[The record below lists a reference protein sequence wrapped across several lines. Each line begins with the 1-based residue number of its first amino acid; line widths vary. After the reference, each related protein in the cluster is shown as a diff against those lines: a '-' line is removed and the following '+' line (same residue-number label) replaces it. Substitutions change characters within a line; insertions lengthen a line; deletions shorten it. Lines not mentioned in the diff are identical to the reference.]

1 MLLLDYDLRAY
12 EPVDVGWLCLVPPLL
27 TMVVALLTKEVVI
40 SLLLGVMVAILI
52 YVIKSHLSFVQM
64 IQVFFS
70 ILTSRAASNM
80 EICLFTFLM
89 GSLVKLMEK
98 SGGTKAFC
106 NWFSKFIKGR
116 KATLMIGMF
125 ISSFLFLDDY
135 FNIITSSAIMHAVFD
150 RNNISRPKAAYQ
162 IHTMAS
168 NLCILV
174 PISSWA
180 AVVIAQIEDCGIK
193 DAFSVFSSS
202 LSLNTYPICC
212 LLGILFFNLTG
223 IEVGGM
229 QEYENEAKRKSSAQK
244 EKEIVKETEE
254 ELLPS
259 EAEASG
265 HSYDLVL
272 PVLALIVCT
281 VLYIFYLGGGF
292 RGGKSVQQ
300 IFTDSDTA
308 TALLYAS
315 FTAILIAFLLY
326 IPRRVMSFRVF
337 VEEAKEGMKVMLDT
351 LIILVLAWTVGG
363 VDSTLLQTGDY
374 VGNLITRSHLPLW
387 IIPSVVFLVGAL
399 LTFSL
404 GTTWAGLSVL
414 IPLVVS
420 ICTKTDRTLL
430 VPCISACLCGSV
442 FGDNISPICDNT
454 ILVSSCV
461 QCNFIVHVKTESV
474 YAVTMAIISFI
485 GYLIVGFTGGNV
497 WLSVGIPVF
506 LEVVVLGSVALLKRI
521 RVIRLNRNL
530 ENATPKEDNLVLQI
544 NGV

>member
-1 MLLLDYDLRAY
+1 MLDYDLRTY

-27 TMVVALLTKEVVI
+27 TMVVALLTKEVII
-40 SLLLGVMVAILI
+40 SLLLGVMVAITI
-52 YVIKSHLSFVQM
+52 YILKSHLSFVQM
-64 IQVFFS
+64 IQFFFS
-70 ILTSRAASNM
+70 ILTSRAAANM

-106 NWFSKFIKGR
+106 NWFSRFIKSR
-116 KATLMIGMF
+116 KATMMVGVVV
-125 ISSFLFLDDY
+125 SSFLFLDDY
-135 FNIITSSAIMHAVFD
+135 FNIITSSAIMHSIFD
-150 RNNISRPKAAYQ
+150 RNNISKPKAAYL
-162 IHTMAS
+162 IHTLAS

-174 PISSWA
+174 PITSWA

-193 DAFSVFSSS
+193 DAFSVYSSS
-202 LSLNTYPICC
+202 LILNAYPVCC
-212 LLGILFFNLTG
+212 ILGIIFFNLTG
-223 IEVGGM
+223 IEVGSM
-229 QEYENEAKRKSSAQK
+229 QEYEDEAKRQSSTQ
-244 EKEIVKETEE
+244 E

-259 EAEASG
+259 ESDQSPG
-265 HSYDLVL
+265 HSYDLVI
-272 PVLALIVCT
+272 PVLSLILFT
-281 VLYIFYLGGGF
+281 VFFIFYLGDGF
-292 RGGKSVQQ
+292 HGTKSIQQ

-315 FTAILIAFLLY
+315 FTAILITFFLY

-363 VDSTLLQTGDY
+363 VDSTLLQTGEY

-404 GTTWAGLSVL
+404 GTTWAGFSVL
-414 IPLVVS
+414 VPIVVS

-454 ILVSSCV
+454 ILVSSCLN
-461 QCNFIVHVKTESV
+461 CNFIVHVKTESV

-497 WLSVGIPVF
+497 WFSVGIPIF
-506 LEVVVLGSVALLKRI
+506 LEAVVLGSVALLKRI
-521 RVIRLNRNL
+521 RIIRLNRNL
-530 ENATPKEDNLVLQI
+530 GNTTPKEDDLLLQI
-544 NGV
+544 DGV

>member
-1 MLLLDYDLRAY
+1 MFMLDYDLRAY
-12 EPVDVGWLCLVPPLL
+12 EPVDVGWLCLLPPLL
-27 TMVVALLTKEVVI
+27 TMVVALISKEVVI
-40 SLLLGVMVAILI
+40 SLLLGAIVAILI
-52 YVIKSHLSFVQM
+52 YIIKSHLSVVQM

-70 ILTSRAASNM
+70 ILMSRAASNM
-80 EICLFTFLM
+80 AICLFTFLM

-98 SGGTKAFC
+98 SGGTRAFC
-106 NWFSKFIKGR
+106 NWFSKCIKGR
-116 KATLMIGMF
+116 RMTLMIGVF
-125 ISSFLFLDDY
+125 VSSFLFLDDY
-135 FNIITSSAIMHAVFD
+135 FNIITTSAIMRAIFE
-150 RNNISRPKAAYQ
+150 RNNISKPKAAYQ
-162 IHTMAS
+162 IHTVAS
-168 NLCILV
+168 NLCILS

-193 DAFSVFSSS
+193 EAFSVYTSS
-202 LSLNTYPICC
+202 LILNAYPICC
-212 LLGILFFNLTG
+212 ILGLFFFNLTG

-229 QEYENEAKRKSSAQK
+229 QEYEEEAKRAPSSIQ
-244 EKEIVKETEE
+244 E
-254 ELLPS
+254 ELVPS
-259 EAEASG
+259 DSESSG
-265 HSYDLVL
+265 HSYDLIV
-272 PVLALIVCT
+272 PVISLIVST
-281 VLYIFYLGGGF
+281 VLYIFYLGDGF
-292 RGGKSVQQ
+292 RGRKSIQQ
-300 IFTDSDTA
+300 IFTDSDSA
-308 TALLYAS
+308 VALLYAS

-326 IPRRVMSFRVF
+326 IPRRVLSFRVF

-374 VGNLITRSHLPLW
+374 VGNLITRCHLPFW

-404 GTTWAGLSVL
+404 GTTWAGFSVL
-414 IPLVVS
+414 VPIVVS

-461 QCNFIVHVKTESV
+461 DCNFIVHVKTEAV

-497 WLSVGIPVF
+497 WFSVGIPVF
-506 LEVVVLGSVALLKRI
+506 LEAVVLGSVALLKRI
-521 RVIRLNRNL
+521 RVIRLNRNA

>member
-1 MLLLDYDLRAY
+1 MLDYDLRAY

-40 SLLLGVMVAILI
+40 SLLLGVMVAVLI
-52 YVIKSHLSFVQM
+52 YIIKSHLSFVQM

-70 ILTSRAASNM
+70 ILMSRAASNM
-80 EICLFTFLM
+80 AICLFTFLM

-116 KATLMIGMF
+116 KTTLMIGVF
-125 ISSFLFLDDY
+125 VSSFLFLDDY
-135 FNIITSSAIMHAVFD
+135 FNIITTSAIMHAIFD
-150 RNNISRPKAAYQ
+150 RNNISKPKAAYQ

-168 NLCILV
+168 NLCILS

-180 AVVIAQIEDCGIK
+180 AVIVAQIEDCGIK

-202 LSLNTYPICC
+202 LILNTYPICC
-212 LLGILFFNLTG
+212 ILGIFFFNLTG

-229 QEYENEAKRKSSAQK
+229 QEYEDKAKLASSTQ
-244 EKEIVKETEE
+244 E
-254 ELLPS
+254 ELLSSS
-259 EAEASG
+259 ESENIG
-265 HSYDLVL
+265 HSYDLIL
-272 PVLALIVCT
+272 PVFSLIVST

-292 RGGKSVQQ
+292 HGHKSIQQ
-300 IFTDSDTA
+300 VFTDCDSA

-326 IPRRVMSFRVF
+326 IPRRVMTFRVF
-337 VEEAKEGMKVMLDT
+337 VEEAKEGMKVMLDA

-374 VGNLITRSHLPLW
+374 IGNLITRCHLPFW

-404 GTTWAGLSVL
+404 GTTWAGFSVL
-414 IPLVVS
+414 IPIVVS

-461 QCNFIVHVKTESV
+461 DCNFILHVKTEAV
-474 YAVTMAIISFI
+474 YAVTMAIIAFI

-506 LEVVVLGSVALLKRI
+506 LEAVVLGSVALLKRI
-521 RVIRLNRNL
+521 RVIRLNRNA
-530 ENATPKEDNLVLQI
+530 ENATPKEGDLVLQL